1 MEQGGDE
8 GVCKSPLEDSLKKNR
23 NKKEKL
29 LLSNSSYLAINDFYQ
44 GAKSLDVSIKDK
56 ESLGAVMYFS
66 IVIPPAHH
74 PCSLF
79 QLNAVLF

>member
-8 GVCKSPLEDSLKKNR
+8 GVCKLPLDSLKNR

>member
-1 MEQGGDE
+1 M
-8 GVCKSPLEDSLKKNR
+8 
-23 NKKEKL
+23 
-29 LLSNSSYLAINDFYQ
+29 LSNSSYLAINDFYQ

>member
-1 MEQGGDE
+1 M
-8 GVCKSPLEDSLKKNR
+8 
-23 NKKEKL
+23 
-29 LLSNSSYLAINDFYQ
+29 LSNSSYLAINDFYQ
-44 GAKSLDVSIKDK
+44 GAKTLDVSIKDK

-66 IVIPPAHH
+66 IVIPPARH